1 MNTIIG
7 LEKPIEDQG
16 TGATLAYHVVHV
28 YQVDVIA
35 KTTAATLASWISRAH
50 FTAGKRNV
58 SHVSVSVPIVPV
70 GDPVQWIYQALLAA
84 TTDGNALAGAEP
96 VFDEPAPGGEA

>member
-1 MNTIIG
+1 MNNIIG
-7 LEKPIEDQG
+7 LEKPIEDEG

-35 KTTAATLASWISRAH
+35 KTTAATLASWISRDH

-58 SHVSVSVPIVPV
+58 SHVSVQVPTAPV

-84 TTDGNALAGAEP
+84 SIEGNVLAGSTP
-96 VFDEPAPGGEA
+96 VIEGGAQ